1 MQDKTTKAK
10 RKTKSKPNKSQTDKV
25 QLSDAEIKAIKK
37 RMAQLKKEIDN
48 KKNTSTQGFIP
59 YIDMLPDGICH
70 VTQKTY
76 SKTIQFYDI
85 NYRLSTF
92 DEMNRIFSKYCNL
105 LNYFDDSVKIQLSFE
120 NQNNTLDDMLKEL
133 YIPPQ
138 KDDFNEIRR
147 EYSDYEKSQLVKGTN
162 GKMMNKYITYTVEAP
177 NLREARIRLG
187 SISDEIMSLI
197 KGIGVKCRVLDGK
210 ERLEVIYNSLNPFTD
225 KPFIFDWAYAKKT
238 GQSTKNFIAPTS
250 MNFKKSSFEI
260 GKYYG
265 AVSSLS
271 ILSEEISD
279 EILYDFLKENHL
291 YSVNMHIEPFDQL
304 AALKFV
310 RGKLTDLESTKINE
324 QKKASREGYDPD
336 ILTPKLKEH
345 LRSMQEV
352 LDDLNGKSERL
363 FKITFI
369 VRSYAKNRKTLA
381 IQQDFLKR
389 TAQKNNCGIVS
400 LDYNQEKAFASTLPL
415 GFNAVPINRILTTSV
430 AAGFMPFT
438 TQELF
443 QGGYATYYGLNE
455 LTKNLILA
463 DRKKLKNPNGL
474 ILGIPG
480 GGKSFATKREILDA
494 FLKTLDDIFICD
506 PEAEYGLLV
515 RALNGQIIKISA
527 DSDSYVNPME
537 IVWDDS
543 SQNESKNPITIKS
556 AIANKSDLLISFMEL
571 VVGSSIEATER
582 TAIDKCVKR
591 IYERF
596 FANDPS
602 PEKMPILEDLWK
614 ELKLCGEPAKRVADS
629 LEMYVTGSHNLFN
642 HRSNVDMQNRV
653 ICFDIKDLGGQLRKI
668 AMLILQDTVWSR
680 VAENRDKKATR
691 YYIDE
696 FHLLLREEQT
706 AAYSVEMWKRFR
718 KWGGIP
724 TGITQ
729 NVKDLLTSPQI
740 QNIFDNS
747 DFYYL
752 LSQSAGDRDIL
763 QKFLKLSDEELKYI
777 TNSDEGCGLICF
789 GDIKLPFVDKFP
801 KNTKTYKLLETTPK
815 SSKAEDDESKVMT
828 YEADTVEADT
838 A

>member
-1 MQDKTTKAK
+1 MQKKTSKAA
-10 RKTKSKPNKSQTDKV
+10 SKAASKV
-25 QLSDAEIKAIKK
+25 KLSDAEIKAVKK

-92 DEMNRIFSKYCNL
+92 DEMNRIFSKYCKL

-120 NQNNTLDDMLKEL
+120 NQNSQLSDMLKEL

-138 KDDFNEIRR
+138 KDDFNDIRS
-147 EYSDYEKSQLVKGTN
+147 EYSDYEKSQLIKGTN
-162 GKMMNKYITYTVEAP
+162 GKMMNKYLTYTVEAP
-177 NLREARIRLG
+177 NLRAAKIRLE
-187 SISDEIMSLI
+187 SISEEIISLI
-197 KGIGVKCRVLDGK
+197 KGIGVKSRVLDGK
-210 ERLEVIYNSLNPFTD
+210 ERLEVFYNSLNPFTD

-238 GQSTKNFIAPTS
+238 GQRTKNFIAPTS

-279 EILYDFLKENHL
+279 EILNDFLKENHL
-291 YSVNMHIEPFDQL
+291 YAVNMHIEPIDQL
-304 AALKFV
+304 AALRFV
-310 RGKLTDLESTKINE
+310 RRKLTDLGSTKINE

-336 ILTPKLKEH
+336 ILPPKLKEH
-345 LRSMQEV
+345 LKSMEEV
-352 LDDLNGKSERL
+352 LEDLNGKSERL

-369 VRSYAKNRKTLA
+369 VRSYAKTKKALA
-381 IQQDFLKR
+381 MQQDYLKR

-400 LDYNQEKAFASTLPL
+400 LDYNQEKSFASTLPL
-415 GFNAVPINRILTTSV
+415 GYNAVPINRVLTTSV

-443 QGGYATYYGLNE
+443 QGGYATYYGLND

-463 DRKKLKNPNGL
+463 DRKNLKNPNGL
-474 ILGIPG
+474 ILGTPG
-480 GGKSFATKREILDA
+480 GGKSFATKREIIDV

-506 PEAEYGLLV
+506 PEAEYYLLV
-515 RALNGQIIKISA
+515 MALNGQVIKISA

-537 IVWDDS
+537 ISWDNS
-543 SQNESKNPITIKS
+543 SQDENKNPITVKS
-556 AIANKSDLLISFMEL
+556 AIASKSDMLISLMEL
-571 VVGSSIEATER
+571 VVGGDLEATER
-582 TAIDKCVKR
+582 TAIDKCVQQVYK
-591 IYERF
+591 RF
-596 FANDPS
+596 FANNPS
-602 PEKMPILEDLWK
+602 TEKMPILGDLWK
-614 ELKLCGEPAKRVADS
+614 ELKLCGDAAKRVADS

-642 HRSNVDMQNRV
+642 HRSNVDMNNRV
-653 ICFDIKDLGGQLRKI
+653 ICFDIKELGGQLRKI

-680 VAENRDKKATR
+680 VASNRDKKATR

-696 FHLLLREEQT
+696 FHLLLREPQT

-729 NVKDLLTSPQI
+729 NVKDLLASPQI

-752 LSQSAGDRDIL
+752 LNQSTGDRDIL
-763 QKFLKLSDEELKYI
+763 KRLLNLSDEEVKYI
-777 TNSDEGCGLICF
+777 TNSDAGSGLICY
-789 GDIKLPFVDKFP
+789 GDIKLPFIDKFP

-815 SSKAEDDESKVMT
+815 TKTPQPEELPEDEAIESKVMT
-828 YEADTVEADT
+828 YEADTA
-838 A
+838 